1 MKLAEKFRVPVLTF
15 IDTPGAWAGLG
26 AEERGQSEA
35 IARNLIEMSGLE
47 VPIIATVIGEGG
59 SGGALALG
67 VADRVLML
75 ENAVYSVITVEG
87 CAAILWKDGKSPEMR
102 ERAADAL
109 RITAPDLF
117 ELRVIDEIVP
127 EPPGGAQV
135 DHVAAAR
142 AVQQALVKNLD
153 DLRNLK
159 PDKLVR
165 RRREKFLKMGQFT
178 ES

>member
-1 MKLAEKFRVPVLTF
+1 MKLAEKFHVPVLTF
-15 IDTPGAWAGLG
+15 IDTQGAWAGLG

-35 IARNLIEMSGLE
+35 IARNLYEMSRLD

-67 VADRVLML
+67 VGDRVLML

-87 CAAILWKDGKSPEMR
+87 CAIILWKDGKSPEMR
-102 ERAADAL
+102 EKAAAAL
-109 RITAPDLF
+109 HVTAQDLL

-127 EPPGGAQV
+127 EPAGGAQA
-135 DHVAAAR
+135 DHDAAAKSL
-142 AVQQALVKNLD
+142 QQALLRNLD
-153 DLRNLK
+153 DLRHLK

-165 RRREKFLKMGQFT
+165 RRREKYLRIGQFS
-178 ES
+178 E

>member
-1 MKLAEKFRVPVLTF
+1 
-15 IDTPGAWAGLG
+15 
-26 AEERGQSEA
+26 
-35 IARNLIEMSGLE
+35 
-47 VPIIATVIGEGG
+47 
-59 SGGALALG
+59 
-67 VADRVLML
+67 
-75 ENAVYSVITVEG
+75 
-87 CAAILWKDGKSPEMR
+87 MR

-127 EPPGGAQV
+127 EPPGGAQT
-135 DHVAAAR
+135 DHVSAAK
-142 AVQQALVKNLD
+142 AVQQALVKNLE

-165 RRREKFLKMGQFT
+165 RRREKFLKMGQFS